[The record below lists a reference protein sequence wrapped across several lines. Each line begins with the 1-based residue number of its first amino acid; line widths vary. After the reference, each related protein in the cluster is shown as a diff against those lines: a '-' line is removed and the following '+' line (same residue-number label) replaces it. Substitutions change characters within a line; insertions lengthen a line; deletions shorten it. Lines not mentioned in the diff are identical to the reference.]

1 MTMGELLELPPAVSV
16 ATAARAL
23 GIGKDKA
30 YELIKAD
37 CFPAR
42 VIRLGATSRVATASL
57 WDALGVCVS

>member
-1 MTMGELLELPPAVSV
+1 MTMAELLEPPPAVSV

-23 GIGKDKA
+23 GIGKDRA
-30 YELIKAD
+30 YDLIKAD

-42 VIRLGATSRVATASL
+42 IIRLGSTSRVATASL

>member
-1 MTMGELLELPPAVSV
+1 MTMSELLELPPAVSV

-37 CFPAR
+37 RFPAR
-42 VIRLGATSRVATASL
+42 VIRLGSTSRVATASL